1 MASELLRLRVER
13 IRDEAA
19 LIRSFLL
26 VDPQGASLP
35 GFSPGAHVDLHLA
48 NGLVRSYSLLNQPGS
63 GKAYEIAVARDA
75 HTRGG
80 SAFLFASVRTGDLID
95 VTPPRNHFALDESA
109 SHSVFIAGGI
119 GITPILSMV
128 HRMSSLGANWSLY
141 YAGRTRPQ
149 TAFLATLDALGDR
162 VHLHMDDEQN
172 GLMDVKGILVHHAQS
187 GEGCH
192 VYACGPGPM
201 LDAFQAASAAW
212 NAERV
217 HLERFAAAA
226 AVEVSASTS
235 FVVHLARSGT
245 SVTVPPGVSILDSL
259 LERGIELPYSCKE
272 GTCGDCAVNVL
283 DGVPEH
289 RDVVL
294 SKKRRAEN
302 KVMMICCSRARTE
315 TLTLDA

>member
-1 MASELLRLRVER
+1 MVER

-26 VDPQGASLP
+26 VDPQGTSLP

-48 NGLVRSYSLLNQPGS
+48 NGLVRSYSLLNQPDS

-75 HTRGG
+75 HSRGG
-80 SAFLFASVRTGDLID
+80 SASLFATLRTGDLID
-95 VTPPRNHFALDESA
+95 VAPPRNNFALDESA

-128 HRMSSLGANWSLY
+128 HCLSSLGANWSLY
-141 YAGRTRPQ
+141 YAGRTRAQ

-162 VHLHMDDEQN
+162 VHLHIDDERDS
-172 GLMDVKGILVHHAQS
+172 LMDVNAIVARHVQS
-187 GEGCH
+187 SDNCH
-192 VYACGPGPM
+192 LYACGPGPM

-212 NAERV
+212 PAERI

-226 AVEVSASTS
+226 DEVSTSTS
-235 FVVHLARSGT
+235 FVVHLARTGT

-259 LERGIELPYSCKE
+259 LEQGIELPYSCKE